1 MTQTIRIRP
10 ETRRQ
15 LEALAKSESTT
26 MTRLMDKVVDAYRRK
41 RFLEATNDAFATL
54 RQNPKLWEQEQR
66 ERKEWDATLADGT
79 KDDE

>member
-10 ETRRQ
+10 DTRRK

-26 MTRLMDKVVDAYRRK
+26 MTRLMDKVVDAYRRQ
-41 RFLEATNDAFATL
+41 RFLESTNAAFATL
-54 RQNPKLWEQEQR
+54 RQNPKLWEQEQK
-66 ERKEWDATLADGT
+66 ERKEWDATLDDGT

>member
-10 ETRRQ
+10 DTRRK

-26 MTRLMDKVVDAYRRK
+26 MTRLMDKVVDAYRRQ
-41 RFLEATNDAFATL
+41 RFLEATNAAFAML
-54 RQNPKLWEQEQR
+54 RQNPKLWEQEQK
-66 ERKEWDATLADGT
+66 ERKEWDATLDDGT